1 MLNLIFA
8 SFYIIFFIVFI
19 YNAILNN
26 NHMTFELWLMSIIYL
41 VPYSYQLLRL
51 RRSIVDYES
60 SDGTDKF
67 SKIDT
72 AESLKIINQP
82 ALMIIM
88 IIICLAISFII

>member
-19 YNAILNN
+19 YNALLNN
-26 NHMTFELWLMSIIYL
+26 NYMTFELWLMSIIYL

-60 SDGTDKF
+60 SDGTEKF

>member
-1 MLNLIFA
+1 MINVVFA
-8 SFYIIFFIVFI
+8 IWYLIIFTLYL
-19 YNAILNN
+19 YNSIFNDYV
-26 NHMTFELWLMSIIYL
+26 MTFELWLTSIIYL

-60 SDGTDKF
+60 SDGTEKF

>member
-8 SFYIIFFIVFI
+8 SFLIFFIVFI
-19 YNAILNN
+19 NNAILNN

-51 RRSIVDYES
+51 RRSIVDYET

-88 IIICLAISFII
+88 IITCLAISFII